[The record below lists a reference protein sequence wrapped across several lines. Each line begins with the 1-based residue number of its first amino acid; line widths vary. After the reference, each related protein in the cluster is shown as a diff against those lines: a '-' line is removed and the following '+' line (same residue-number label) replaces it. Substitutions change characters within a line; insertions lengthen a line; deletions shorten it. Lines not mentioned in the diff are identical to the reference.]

1 MIDNYDSFTYN
12 LVQYLQI
19 LKQDVEVHRNDVLT
33 ADDAIAEKPECII
46 ISPGPGTPDNAG
58 ISVEL
63 IKKAHGSIP
72 ILGICLGHQ
81 CIGTAFGAQI
91 EHAAYLMHGKVSEVE
106 HDKTGIFE
114 GLKSPFSATR
124 YHSLSIVE
132 NTLPDCFNITARA
145 DDNEIMGIAHQD
157 SLTVGLQFHP
167 ESILTVP
174 GKRLLRNFLKMAE
187 HKKRAVTYD

>member
-19 LKQDVEVHRNDVLT
+19 LKQEVKVHRNDDLT
-33 ADDAIAEKPECII
+33 ADAAMAENPECII

-58 ISVEL
+58 ISLEL

-81 CIGTAFGAQI
+81 CIGAAFGSQI
-91 EHAAYLMHGKVSEVE
+91 EQAAYLMHGKVSEVE
-106 HDKTGIFE
+106 HDKEGIFE
-114 GLKSPFSATR
+114 GIKSPFSATR

-132 NTLPDCFNITARA
+132 DTLPDCFKVTARA
-145 DDNEIMGIAHQD
+145 DDNEIMGIAHRD
-157 SLTVGLQFHP
+157 SLTIGLQFHP

-187 HKKRAVTYD
+187 KEKST